1 MKKIKNFTAAL
12 LFAVTVL
19 SGAAFALPPAD
30 KSTVRGIDVSVYQGN
45 IDFSAVKR
53 SGIGAVYIRAGAG
66 NSYTDGS
73 FEQNYRNAGAA
84 GLKIG
89 FYYYV
94 TAMNG
99 EEAAAQA
106 EKFAALIK
114 GKNYEMR
121 PAMDYESFSGL
132 GRETVNNIG
141 IAFLKET
148 ERLTG
153 VRPAVYSDSYRTR
166 NLWDARFGKYP
177 LWVADY
183 DGGENP
189 PDSPVWRAWAGFQYS
204 DRGRI
209 EGVPDY
215 VDLDYFTAEIMLSG
229 KTPERPE
236 SGVYYTVK
244 RGDTLWGIARRTGST
259 VEKIVAAN
267 NIKNPDLIYAGEVF
281 LIPEKTDAGVY
292 YTVRAGDTLWG
303 IAQRFGSSVS
313 AVVEANGIKN
323 PDLIY
328 AGEVFLIP

>member
-1 MKKIKNFTAAL
+1 MKKIKKFTAAL

-45 IDFSAVKR
+45 IDFFAVKR

-66 NSYTDGS
+66 NSYTDGN

-94 TAMNG
+94 TAMNE

-114 GKNYEMR
+114 GKKYEMR

-132 GRETVNNIG
+132 GREAVNNIG
-141 IAFLKET
+141 IAFLKEI

-209 EGVPDY
+209 EGIPDY

-236 SGVYYTVK
+236 SGVYYSVK
-244 RGDTLWGIARRTGST
+244 RGDTLWGIARKPGSK

-313 AVVEANGIKN
+313 AVAAANGIKN

>member
-1 MKKIKNFTAAL
+1 MKKIKRFTAAL

-19 SGAAFALPPAD
+19 SGIALALPPSD
-30 KSTVRGIDVSVYQGN
+30 KNTVRGIDISVYQGN

-53 SGIGAVYIRAGAG
+53 SAIGAVYIRAGAG

-94 TAMNG
+94 TAMNE

-313 AVVEANGIKN
+313 AVAAANGIKN

>member
-1 MKKIKNFTAAL
+1 MKKFAKFTAAL
-12 LFAVTVL
+12 LTAATIF
-19 SGAAFALPPAD
+19 SGTAFALPPAE
-30 KSTVRGIDVSVYQGN
+30 KNTIRGIDVSVYQGD
-45 IDFSAVKR
+45 IDFSAVKKG
-53 SGIGAVYIRAGAG
+53 GIGAVYIRAGAG
-66 NSYTDGS
+66 NSYTDGKLDD
-73 FEQNYRNAGAA
+73 NYCKAKAA

-94 TAMNG
+94 TAMNE
-99 EEAAAQA
+99 EEAVSQA

-132 GRETVNNIG
+132 DREAVNNIG

-189 PDSPVWRAWAGFQYS
+189 PDSPIWRAWAGFQYS

-209 EGVPDY
+209 DGIADY

-236 SGVYYTVK
+236 KGVYYTVK
-244 RGDTLWGIARRTGST
+244 RGDTLWDIARKTGST

-267 NIKNPDLIYAGEVF
+267 NIKNPDLIYAGEMF
-281 LIPEKTDAGVY
+281 LIPEITNTGRY

-303 IAQRFGSSVS
+303 IAQRFGSSVN
-313 AVVEANGIKN
+313 AIAAANGIKN
-323 PDLIY
+323 PNLIY

>member
-1 MKKIKNFTAAL
+1 MKKIKRFTATL

-19 SGAAFALPPAD
+19 SGIALALPPSD
-30 KSTVRGIDVSVYQGN
+30 KNTVRGIDVSVYQGD

-94 TAMNG
+94 TAMNE

>member
-1 MKKIKNFTAAL
+1 MKKIKRFTAAL

-19 SGAAFALPPAD
+19 SGAVFALPPAD
-30 KSTVRGIDVSVYQGN
+30 KSTVLGIDVSVYQGD

-94 TAMNG
+94 TAMNE

-132 GRETVNNIG
+132 GREAVNNIG
-141 IAFLKET
+141 IAFLKEI

-189 PDSPVWRAWAGFQYS
+189 PDSPIWRAWAGFQYS

-209 EGVPDY
+209 VGIPDY

-244 RGDTLWGIARRTGST
+244 RGDTLWGISRRTGST

-292 YTVRAGDTLWG
+292 YIVRAGDTLWG

-313 AVVEANGIKN
+313 AVVAANGIKN

>member
-1 MKKIKNFTAAL
+1 MKKIKRFTAAL

-19 SGAAFALPPAD
+19 SGIALALPPSD
-30 KSTVRGIDVSVYQGN
+30 KNTVRGIDISVYQGN

-94 TAMNG
+94 TAMNE

-106 EKFAALIK
+106 EKFAMLIK

>member
-1 MKKIKNFTAAL
+1 MKKIKRFTAAL

-19 SGAAFALPPAD
+19 SGIALALPPSD
-30 KSTVRGIDVSVYQGN
+30 KNTVRGIDVSVYQGD

-66 NSYTDGS
+66 NSYTDGN
-73 FEQNYRNAGAA
+73 FEKNYRNAGAA

-94 TAMNG
+94 TAMNE

-121 PAMDYESFSGL
+121 PAMDYESFSGI
-132 GRETVNNIG
+132 GREAVNNIG

-244 RGDTLWGIARRTGST
+244 RGDTLWDIARRTGST